1 MVSVLLLV
9 TIRVNKTFRE
19 VLNEQ
24 IIFPRAVCAGGWVL
38 EYNQLPV
45 LGNNYPDD
53 GFSRF
58 WIHLAFDTKIVFLRI
73 VTRGIKKSRKNQNM
87 PAIDVSR

>member
-9 TIRVNKTFRE
+9 TGTTHVNKTFRG

-24 IIFPRAVCAGGWVL
+24 IIFRRCVCAGGWVL

-45 LGNNYPDD
+45 FGNYPDD
-53 GFSRF
+53 
-58 WIHLAFDTKIVFLRI
+58 VFLEKYRYYDQ
-73 VTRGIKKSRKNQNM
+73 KSM
-87 PAIDVSR
+87 